1 MIAINLIRGGA
12 PSWSDNGG
20 QEVFCKVLPDRP
32 FGLSFNSASTLPPS
46 LHPRL
51 MERILGK
58 SPLRLILSRT
68 LVCRGCYQETL
79 ECGHELTTY
88 QEFLWDEKAHLVLL
102 EPTAKR
108 RRCQE
113 CKAAAA
119 QDPTRKAVVP
129 MGIHATPGACRRGD
143 ADTDSI
149 RGCRLESGETGARTA
164 SGGQSTIDEC
174 TTPESLPD
182 SSSPGLEFPSPKKP
196 PQSVRRNEKR
206 RRA

>member
-32 FGLSFNSASTLPPS
+32 FGLRFNSASTLPPS

-79 ECGHELTTY
+79 ECGHQLTTY

-108 RRCQE
+108 RRCQQCRE
-113 CKAAAA
+113 VSCVTPAVSSVA
-119 QDPTRKAVVP
+119 PTTGFPDAV
-129 MGIHATPGACRRGD
+129 A
-143 ADTDSI
+143 
-149 RGCRLESGETGARTA
+149 TGAKTLPA
-164 SGGQSTIDEC
+164 GMTMTSLTPITNATTTKKAQSVD
-174 TTPESLPD
+174 
-182 SSSPGLEFPSPKKP
+182 EFPSPKKP

-206 RRA
+206 RLG